1 MNNVHISAFNL
12 GFDAADY
19 LDRFPADAVM
29 EIHLAGH
36 SADADPSSRLLIDS
50 HAAPVADPVW
60 SLYERVIERIG
71 ARPTLIERDDEIPGF
86 DVLLE
91 ERAKAQALLDTVRV
105 PA

>member
-1 MNNVHISAFNL
+1 
-12 GFDAADY
+12 
-19 LDRFPADAVM
+19 
-29 EIHLAGH
+29 
-36 SADADPSSRLLIDS
+36 
-50 HAAPVADPVW
+50 VW
-60 SLYERVIERIG
+60 QLYERVIERIG